1 MLVEVTTPKYLCYY
15 NARKM
20 NGIFQVKT
28 RSGVLI
34 NQGLGREETYLERPR
49 FETTFKLNLI
59 YDI

>member
-1 MLVEVTTPKYLCYY
+1 
-15 NARKM
+15 M

-34 NQGLGREETYLERPR
+34 NQGLGREETYLETPR
-49 FETTFKLNLI
+49 FETTFKLDLI